1 MAKYLDRQ
9 AAKSLL
15 RDPATT
21 VFRNP
26 MAECGVLVMVVLE
39 VLACL
44 LFLTSISFSNP
55 DWRTVTTVSVILL
68 VGMGFWVVYF
78 LEKRSGIAFTKE
90 GMYLSRVET
99 EDFHGPLS
107 QSRMYVR
114 WDELTELSLSYG
126 PVMSFRVKGYRY
138 GFTVDN
144 VLPISSGRAQR
155 NLQFV
160 EAISSFSGYK
170 YHFSKGK
177 GLTWQYLFILSNRSA
192 NANADAYD
200 WESLGSQG

>member
-26 MAECGVLVMVVLE
+26 MVDCGVLVMVVLE

-44 LFLTSISFSNP
+44 FFLASLFFSNP
-55 DWRTVTTVSVILL
+55 DLRTVIMVSVLL
-68 VGMGFWVVYF
+68 LMWIGFCVAYF
-78 LEKRSGIAFTKE
+78 IEKRSGIAFTKE

-99 EDFHGPLS
+99 EDFQGPLS

-138 GFTVDN
+138 GFSVVG
-144 VLPISSGRAQR
+144 VLPSSSGRAQR
-155 NLQFV
+155 YQQFV
-160 EAISSFSGYK
+160 ETISSFSGFK
-170 YHFSKGK
+170 YHFSKEK
-177 GLTWQYLFILSNRSA
+177 GLTWQYLFILPNRSA
-192 NANADAYD
+192 NASADSYD
-200 WESLGSQG
+200 WESFGSQG